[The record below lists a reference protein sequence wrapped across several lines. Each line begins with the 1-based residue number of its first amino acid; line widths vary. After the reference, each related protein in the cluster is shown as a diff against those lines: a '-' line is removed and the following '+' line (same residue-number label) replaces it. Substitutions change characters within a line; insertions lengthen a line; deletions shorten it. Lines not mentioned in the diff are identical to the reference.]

1 MLSQKILKR
10 HQRSFKFLSFLK
22 AHTIIAWSRIKN
34 VCFQRRYLPVINLHE
49 VACLEHLATTLSV
62 FYAFSAFF
70 FSLMLSTRLKVFFG
84 LHRWRKKPLSV
95 KHSLTVTV
103 TKFVVT
109 SVMKIWSISG
119 FRQPALMLSWWEWR
133 FSDEHRDIV
142 TSETNVSPFL
152 PVLFCNPQPLS
163 ASLQPVIVAKVRF
176 SLPSLR

>member
-34 VCFQRRYLPVINLHE
+34 VCFQRSYLPVINLHE

-70 FSLMLSTRLKVFFG
+70 FPYAFNSSQGLFG

-109 SVMKIWSISG
+109 SVMKI
-119 FRQPALMLSWWEWR
+119 
-133 FSDEHRDIV
+133 
-142 TSETNVSPFL
+142 
-152 PVLFCNPQPLS
+152 
-163 ASLQPVIVAKVRF
+163 
-176 SLPSLR
+176 